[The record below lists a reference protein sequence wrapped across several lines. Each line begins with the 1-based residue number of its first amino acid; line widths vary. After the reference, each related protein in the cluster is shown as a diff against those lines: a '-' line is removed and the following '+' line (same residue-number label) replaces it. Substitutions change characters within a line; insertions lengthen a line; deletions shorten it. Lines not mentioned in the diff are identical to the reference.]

1 MHKGVCAI
9 VASIAGFVAT
19 QSAFAQVRQPTGY
32 YVMQEV
38 GSQNIKD
45 KKLASPVFSGIV
57 IRQRWATMNPAPGV
71 YNWTFL
77 DAQVL
82 RARRLGKQ
90 YILAIYTGNN
100 APLWLGLPLFRSAP
114 YPWDPTMLKW
124 HGQMV
129 AALGARYAAD
139 PYLVGVELSG
149 PTRGPSGSLEMML
162 ADGLTR
168 QPGYSVAAMI
178 SAWCQCVDQYGRAFP
193 YCAMISDGGVAPG
206 GKNATITQAVW
217 NYMYGMYPRQANF
230 SHCALKA
237 NTSETA
243 VHHQLVVQM
252 AMHGGRVG
260 FEMVGPSVAGENGQN
275 GPIARFG
282 GTFAEAVDIADRA
295 NASWLKIYQ
304 GDEANAAA
312 VTFPH
317 LLLMGLTN

>member
-1 MHKGVCAI
+1 
-9 VASIAGFVAT
+9 
-19 QSAFAQVRQPTGY
+19 
-32 YVMQEV
+32 MQEV

-57 IRQRWATMNPAPGV
+57 IRQRWGTMNPGPGV

-90 YILAIYTGNN
+90 YILAIYTGDNS
-100 APLWLGLPLFRSAP
+100 PLWLGVPLFRMAP
-114 YPWDPTMLKW
+114 YPWDPTMLYW

-129 AALGARYAAD
+129 AALGARYAVD

-149 PTRGPSGSLEMML
+149 PTRGPNGSLEMML
-162 ADGLTR
+162 ADNLTR
-168 QPGYSVAAMI
+168 QPGYSVPAMI

-206 GKNATITQAVW
+206 GKDATITQAVW

-260 FEMVGPSVAGENGQN
+260 FEMIGPSMAGENGQN
-275 GPIARFG
+275 GPVARFG
-282 GTFAEAVDIADRA
+282 GTFAQAVDIADRA

-312 VTFPH
+312 VTFPQ